1 MASIF
6 AIIIEI
12 FIFAYSII
20 IHEISHGYAALRK
33 GDRTAWASGRLT
45 LNPLPHIDPMGSVLL
60 PLTLFLLTHGQFVFG
75 WAKPVPI
82 NPYNFDSP
90 KKDEAFVSLA
100 GPLSNLVL
108 ATILGAILR
117 FWPNIA
123 IADFLGLAVRLNIS
137 LAIFNLLPIYPLDG
151 SHIFFYFFPNT
162 EEFLT
167 RYGYIIL
174 LVLMIGG
181 LNFLSPIINF
191 LFHLV
196 TGI

>member
-1 MASIF
+1 MTSIF

-12 FIFAYSII
+12 FVFAYSII
-20 IHEISHGYAALRK
+20 IHEISHGYAALKK

-45 LNPLPHIDPMGSVLL
+45 LNPLSHIDPMGSILL
-60 PLTLFLLTHGQFVFG
+60 PLTLFLLTRGQFVFG

-82 NPYNFDSP
+82 NPYNFNNP

-100 GPLSNLVL
+100 GPLSNLIL
-108 ATILGAILR
+108 AIFLGTILR
-117 FWPNIA
+117 FWPSLA
-123 IADFLGLAVRLNIS
+123 IADFLGLAVRLNLG
-137 LAIFNLLPIYPLDG
+137 LAVFNLLPIYPLDG
-151 SHIFFYFFPNT
+151 SHIFFYFFPGT

-174 LVLMIGG
+174 LILMIGG
-181 LNFLSPIINF
+181 LNFLSPIIDF
-191 LFHLV
+191 LFHLA